1 MGRFQAA
8 ATRASAAH
16 CPSGPMKAMVELLSL
31 ISVMRRMA
39 NAVSPSFPTIHVPI
53 FGWIRNFLF
62 PNNRAHSNCAELS
75 IMCAIEFFKKRVH
88 TRVAYVGRN
97 KLELASGQKI
107 RVVVDCLDGQ
117 RDGAQRHFAAQVR
130 TQVTN
135 GQRHFWVDG

>member
-1 MGRFQAA
+1 MWQFNFK
-8 ATRASAAH
+8 RAS
-16 CPSGPMKAMVELLSL
+16 
-31 ISVMRRMA
+31 
-39 NAVSPSFPTIHVPI
+39 
-53 FGWIRNFLF
+53 
-62 PNNRAHSNCAELS
+62 
-75 IMCAIEFFKKRVH
+75 VH
-88 TRVAYVGRN
+88 TRIAYVGRN